1 MSNQSPESSLNLS
14 HTYIIDGRPPCVA
27 GTRWLTRFDKEV
39 ELSVRL
45 VYHALTTGRGQSP
58 PSQSIPQTARSLIPN
73 ILFFLAIQ
81 TLGEEYTN
89 VWAHPKWAR
98 SPRIRAALVLLPT
111 IPSYILARLGPPLF
125 SCYPRSK
132 GVVTAVMGALDV
144 AGEVNLAMFYIS
156 GVYYRLVRRL
166 LGVPH
171 VRAQLSLT
179 TCLG

>member
-1 MSNQSPESSLNLS
+1 MPSRQDAVSL
-14 HTYIIDGRPPCVA
+14 P
-27 GTRWLTRFDKEV
+27 
-39 ELSVRL
+39 
-45 VYHALTTGRGQSP
+45 P
-58 PSQSIPQTARSLIPN
+58 PSQSIPQTVRSLIPN

-89 VWAHPKWAR
+89 VWVHPKWAR
-98 SPRIRAALVLLPT
+98 SPRIRAALILLPT
-111 IPSYILARLGPPLF
+111 IPSYILARLGPPLY

-132 GVVTAVMGALDV
+132 EVATAVVGALDV
-144 AGEVNLAMFYIS
+144 AAEVNLALFYIS

-179 TCLG
+179 TCLGMDMDTDF